1 MALALK
7 KESSSPNPD
16 PKPKPKPKPNPNPS
30 PNPNPNPNPNLEE
43 GVEQLG
49 RRDGGHRRH
58 SLLHGRL
65 LLDALRLV
73 IG

>member
-7 KESSSPNPD
+7 KESSR
-16 PKPKPKPKPNPNPS
+16 
-30 PNPNPNPNPNLEE
+30 NPNPNSNPNLEE

-49 RRDGGHRRH
+49 RRNGGHRRH
-58 SLLHGRL
+58 RLLHGGL